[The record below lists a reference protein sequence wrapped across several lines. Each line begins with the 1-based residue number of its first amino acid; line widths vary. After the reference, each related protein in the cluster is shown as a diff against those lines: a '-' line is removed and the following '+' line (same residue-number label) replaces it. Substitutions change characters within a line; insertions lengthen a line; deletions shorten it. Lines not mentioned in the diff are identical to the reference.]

1 MYMAGSIRLVDP
13 EVMASDSKRTSNPKF
28 GTKKFIKA
36 HHRSFQCP
44 LPVNVEVK
52 SGDLLKM
59 PHVLAKQNYSEQASA
74 ISQGRWK
81 RTNDWAGGIRHRGPG
96 DRWRKHWW
104 GRMKACIWKY
114 FWHFQILIWGY
125 WAALM

>member
-1 MYMAGSIRLVDP
+1 MAGSIRLVDP

-36 HHRSFQCP
+36 HHRSFRWP

-59 PHVLAKQNYSEQASA
+59 PQVLAKQNYSEQASA
-74 ISQGRWK
+74 ISQGK
-81 RTNDWAGGIRHRGPG
+81 EDEKEPTTE
-96 DRWRKHWW
+96 
-104 GRMKACIWKY
+104 
-114 FWHFQILIWGY
+114 LEE
-125 WAALM
+125 